1 MKEKLKKYLKQILI
15 SKYKIN
21 ENEVDSII
29 ETSAVNRATL
39 TNQDYIMHYDI
50 EDWASMVY
58 EEHISLV

>member
-1 MKEKLKKYLKQILI
+1 MKERLKKYLKEILI
-15 SKYKIN
+15 SEYKIN

-29 ETSAVNRATL
+29 ETSAVNKATL

-58 EEHISLV
+58 EEYINFA